1 MGLIH
6 AVFLVVASMLGTG
19 ILTTTGL
26 MAARLGG
33 ALEILTVWGMGAL
46 LALTGA
52 VCYGAILRRKPVS
65 GGEATLIAAFYSP
78 SWGYLT
84 ALLSFLV
91 GFAASN
97 AAAGMALAA
106 YCMTGAGLTETKVLG
121 IATGKFLAIAAIVL
135 MTLVHA
141 QVRRHGMRIQ
151 TLLAILKFSLL
162 LAVAT
167 YGFFHIDWR
176 AGPLAAAAWRGAS
189 LDGWTLCLLFSV
201 FAYSGWNAA
210 IYSASEFRQPERTV
224 PLAML
229 IGSGIVVLLYLLL
242 NVAILGNLPSQDISG
257 VDAIVAR
264 LVEQLFGAEAS
275 RSFALLISVVLL
287 SSIGVS
293 SFAGP
298 RVLHGILSSRA
309 ARRDTPDTT
318 ADLAPPGPVPAR
330 LLWMQAGVS
339 ILLVLSG
346 SFEQVMSLM
355 GVFLGIAPV
364 LTVMG
369 IYRQTAAPETAY
381 PPFVRFI
388 AAPLFIG
395 FSTIII
401 LISLLGNQEAVS
413 FVLGLLVISASLMVL
428 EAKGLVRVR

>member
-6 AVFLVVASMLGTG
+6 AIFIVVASMLGTG

-33 ALEILTVWGMGAL
+33 AYEILTVWVLGAL

-52 VCYGAILRRKPVS
+52 VCYGAIIKRKPVS
-65 GGEATLIAAFYSP
+65 GGEATLIAAFYYP

-84 ALLSFLV
+84 AILSFLV

-97 AAAGMALAA
+97 AAASMALAA
-106 YCMTGAGLTETKVLG
+106 YFMTGASLAEFQVAG
-121 IATGKFLAIAAIVL
+121 IGISKFLAIAAIVL

-141 QVRRHGMRIQ
+141 QIKAHSMRIQ
-151 TLLAILKFSLL
+151 TLLAFLKFMLL
-162 LAVAT
+162 LGVAV
-167 YGFFHIDWR
+167 YGFLHIDWQ
-176 AGPLAAAAWRGAS
+176 AGPLATASWQGAS

-201 FAYSGWNAA
+201 FTYSGWNAA
-210 IYSASEFRQPERTV
+210 IYSASEFHQPARTV

-229 IGSGIVVLLYLLL
+229 AGSGIVVALYLLL
-242 NVAILGNLPSQDISG
+242 NVAILGNLPSAEISG
-257 VDAIVAR
+257 VEAVVAR
-264 LVEQLFGAEAS
+264 LVEQLFGAETS
-275 RSFALLISVVLL
+275 RLFALLIAIVLL

-298 RVLHGILSSRA
+298 RVLHSIMV
-309 ARRDTPDTT
+309 ARRAETDAASATG
-318 ADLAPPGPVPAR
+318 AVPAK
-330 LLWMQAGVS
+330 LLWAQAGAS
-339 ILLVLSG
+339 ILLVMTG

-364 LTVMG
+364 LTVLG
-369 IYRQTAAPETAY
+369 IYRRKASSEAEY
-381 PPFVRFI
+381 PPFVRYV

-395 FSTIII
+395 FSSVIIM
-401 LISLLGNQEAVS
+401 ISLLGNQDAINFVFGLFVVS
-413 FVLGLLVISASLMVL
+413 FSLMVL
-428 EAKGLVRVR
+428 EARGLVRVR

>member
-6 AVFLVVASMLGTG
+6 AIFIVVASMLGTG

-33 ALEILTVWGMGAL
+33 AFEILLVWVIGAL
-46 LALTGA
+46 LALTGVA
-52 VCYGAILRRKPVS
+52 CYGAIIRRKPVS
-65 GGEATLIAAFYSP
+65 GGEATLIGAFYYP

-84 ALLSFLV
+84 AILSFLV

-106 YCMTGAGLTETKVLG
+106 YFMTGAGIADFQVMG
-121 IATGKFLAIAAIVL
+121 IGIGKILAIASIVL

-141 QVRRHGMRIQ
+141 QIKSHSMRIQ
-151 TLLAILKFSLL
+151 TLLAFLKFMLL
-162 LAVAT
+162 LGVAT
-167 YGFFHIDWR
+167 YGFFHIDWHVS
-176 AGPLAAAAWRGAS
+176 PLVTSSWQGAS

-201 FAYSGWNAA
+201 FTYSGWNAA

-229 IGSGIVVLLYLLL
+229 TGTGIVVVLYLLL
-242 NVAILGNLPSQDISG
+242 NVAILGNLQSNEISG
-257 VDAIVAR
+257 VEAVVAQ
-264 LVEQLFGAEAS
+264 LVAQLFGAETS
-275 RSFALLISVVLL
+275 RIFALLISIVLL

-298 RVLHGILSSRA
+298 RVLHGIMLS
-309 ARRDTPDTT
+309 RRGEGTP
-318 ADLAPPGPVPAR
+318 AIPVPAK
-330 LLWMQAGVS
+330 LLWIQAGAS
-339 ILLVLSG
+339 ILLVLTG

-364 LTVMG
+364 LTVLG
-369 IYRQTAAPETAY
+369 IYRRKWNEADAAYHPFIRFVAAP
-381 PPFVRFI
+381 V
-388 AAPLFIG
+388 FIG
-395 FSTIII
+395 FSSVII
-401 LISLLGNQEAVS
+401 LISLLGNRDAITFVFGLFAV
-413 FVLGLLVISASLMVL
+413 SASLMLL

>member
-6 AVFLVVASMLGTG
+6 AIFIVVASMLGTG

-33 ALEILTVWGMGAL
+33 ALEILAVWVMGAL
-46 LALTGA
+46 LAMTGV
-52 VCYGAILRRKPVS
+52 VCYGAIIRRNPVS
-65 GGEATLIAAFYSP
+65 GGEATLIAAFYFP

-84 ALLSFLV
+84 AILSFLV

-106 YCMTGAGLTETKVLG
+106 YFMTGAGIADFQVGG
-121 IATGKFLAIAAIVL
+121 IGIGKLLAIAAIVL

-141 QVRRHGMRIQ
+141 QIKNHSMRIQ
-151 TLLAILKFSLL
+151 TLLAFLKFMLL
-162 LAVAT
+162 LGVAT
-167 YGFFHIDWR
+167 YGFLHIDWHVS
-176 AGPLAAAAWRGAS
+176 PLATASWQGAS

-201 FAYSGWNAA
+201 FTYSGWNAA

-229 IGSGIVVLLYLLL
+229 AGSGIVIVLYLLL
-242 NVAILGNLPSQDISG
+242 NVAILGNLQGSEISG
-257 VDAIVAR
+257 VEAVVAR
-264 LVEQLFGAEAS
+264 LVEQLFGAETS
-275 RSFALLISVVLL
+275 RMFALLISIVLL

-298 RVLHGILSSRA
+298 RVLHGIMSSRRGKGSPA
-309 ARRDTPDTT
+309 S
-318 ADLAPPGPVPAR
+318 PVPAK
-330 LLWMQAGVS
+330 LLWAQAGAS
-339 ILLVLSG
+339 ILLVLTG

-364 LTVMG
+364 LTVLG
-369 IYRQTAAPETAY
+369 IYRRKWNPADPAY
-381 PPFVRFI
+381 HPFIRYV

-395 FSTIII
+395 FSSVII
-401 LISLLGNQEAVS
+401 LISLMGNRDAVS
-413 FVLGLLVISASLMVL
+413 FVFGLFAISLSLMVL

>member
-1 MGLIH
+1 MGLTH
-6 AVFLVVASMLGTG
+6 AIFIVVASMLGTG

-33 ALEILTVWGMGAL
+33 PLEILTVWSLGAL

-65 GGEATLIAAFYSP
+65 GGEATLIGAFYYP

-84 ALLSFLV
+84 AILSFLV

-97 AAAGMALAA
+97 AAASMALAA
-106 YCMTGAGLTETKVLG
+106 YFMTGVDLAGQTALG
-121 IATGKFLAIAAIVL
+121 IPLGKLLAVGAIVL

-141 QVRRHGMRIQ
+141 QIRRHSMRIQ
-151 TLLAILKFSLL
+151 TLLAILKFLL
-162 LAVAT
+162 LLCVAI
-167 YGFFHIDWR
+167 YGFASIDWPVS
-176 AGPLAAAAWRGAS
+176 PLATASWQGAS

-201 FAYSGWNAA
+201 FTYSGWNAA
-210 IYSASEFRQPERTV
+210 IYSASEFRQPARTV
-224 PLAML
+224 PLAL
-229 IGSGIVVLLYLLL
+229 LVGSGIVIVLYLLL
-242 NVAILGNLPSQDISG
+242 NVAILGNLPTHEIAG
-257 VDAIVAR
+257 VEAVVAR
-264 LVEQLFGAEAS
+264 LVEALFGAGTS
-275 RSFALLISVVLL
+275 KLFALLIAVVLL

-298 RVLHGILSSRA
+298 RVLHGILLARSGESA
-309 ARRDTPDTT
+309 AFR
-318 ADLAPPGPVPAR
+318 PVPRR
-330 LLWMQAGVS
+330 LLWLQAAVS
-339 ILLVLSG
+339 ILLVLTG

-364 LTVMG
+364 LTVLG
-369 IYRQTAAPETAY
+369 IYRNHWQDGPAEAFH
-381 PPFVRFI
+381 PFIRYV

-395 FSTIII
+395 FSALII
-401 LISLLGNQEAVS
+401 LISLFGNQDAVTFVFALLAVS
-413 FVLGLLVISASLMVL
+413 LSLMLL

>member
-6 AVFLVVASMLGTG
+6 AIFIVVASMLGTG

-33 ALEILTVWGMGAL
+33 PLEILSVWVMGAL
-46 LALTGA
+46 LAMTGV
-52 VCYGAILRRKPVS
+52 VCYGAILRRNPVS
-65 GGEATLIAAFYSP
+65 GGEATLIAAFYYP

-84 ALLSFLV
+84 AILSFLV

-106 YCMTGAGLTETKVLG
+106 YFMTGAGIADFQVGG
-121 IATGKFLAIAAIVL
+121 IGIGKLLAIAAIAL

-141 QVRRHGMRIQ
+141 QIKHHSMRIQ
-151 TLLAILKFSLL
+151 TLLAFLKFMLL
-162 LAVAT
+162 LGVAT
-167 YGFFHIDWR
+167 YGFLHIDWHVS
-176 AGPLAAAAWRGAS
+176 PLATASWQGAS
-189 LDGWTLCLLFSV
+189 LDSWTLCLLFSV
-201 FAYSGWNAA
+201 FTYSGWNAA

-229 IGSGIVVLLYLLL
+229 AGSGIVVVLYLLL
-242 NVAILGNLPSQDISG
+242 NVAILGNLPSNEIAG
-257 VDAIVAR
+257 VEAVVAR
-264 LVEQLFGAEAS
+264 LVEQLFGSGAS
-275 RSFALLISVVLL
+275 RVFALLIAIVLL

-298 RVLHGILSSRA
+298 RVLHRILLSREEKMM
-309 ARRDTPDTT
+309 PI
-318 ADLAPPGPVPAR
+318 APPVPAR
-330 LLWMQAGVS
+330 LLWIQAGVS
-339 ILLVLSG
+339 IVLVLTG

-364 LTVMG
+364 LTVLG
-369 IYRQTAAPETAY
+369 IYRRKWNQAAPAY
-381 PPFVRFI
+381 HPFIRYV

-395 FSTIII
+395 FSSVII
-401 LISLLGNQEAVS
+401 LISLMGNRDAVT
-413 FVLGLLVISASLMVL
+413 FVFGLFAISLSLMVL

>member
-1 MGLIH
+1 MGLVH
-6 AVFLVVASMLGTG
+6 AIFIVVASMLGTG

-33 ALEILTVWGMGAL
+33 AFEVLAVWVTGAL

-52 VCYGAILRRKPVS
+52 ICYGAIIRRKPVS
-65 GGEATLIAAFYSP
+65 GGEATLIAAFYTP

-84 ALLSFLV
+84 AILSFLV

-97 AAAGMALAA
+97 AAASMALAA
-106 YCMTGAGLTETKVLG
+106 YFMTGAGLGESKVLG
-121 IATGKFLAIAAIVL
+121 IGLNKLLAIGAIAL

-141 QVRRHGMRIQ
+141 QVRNHSMRIQ
-151 TLLAILKFSLL
+151 TLLAALKFLL
-162 LAVAT
+162 LLGVAA
-167 YGFFHIDWR
+167 YGFLHIDWH
-176 AGPLAAAAWRGAS
+176 ASPLANAHWQGAS

-201 FAYSGWNAA
+201 FTYSGWNAA

-229 IGSGIVVLLYLLL
+229 AGSGIVIALYILL
-242 NVAILGNLPSQDISG
+242 NVAILGNLQSNEVAG
-257 VDAIVAR
+257 VEAVVAR
-264 LVEQLFGAEAS
+264 LVELLFGAHAS
-275 RSFALLISVVLL
+275 RIFALLISIVLL

-298 RVLHGILSSRA
+298 RVLHGIMA
-309 ARRDTPDTT
+309 ARAKTGE
-318 ADLAPPGPVPAR
+318 APGPVPAR
-330 LLWMQAGVS
+330 LLWIQAGVS
-339 ILLVLSG
+339 ILLVLTG

-364 LTVMG
+364 LTVLG
-369 IYRQTAAPETAY
+369 IYRRQHHEAAYHPFIRYLAAP
-381 PPFVRFI
+381 V
-388 AAPLFIG
+388 FIG
-395 FSTIII
+395 FSTLII
-401 LISLLGNQEAVS
+401 LISLLGNREAIT
-413 FVLGLLVISASLMVL
+413 FVFALFALSGSLMLL

>member
-6 AVFLVVASMLGTG
+6 AIFIVVASMLGTG

-33 ALEILTVWGMGAL
+33 AFEILSVWVMGAL
-46 LALTGA
+46 LALTGVA
-52 VCYGAILRRKPVS
+52 CYGAIIRRNPVS
-65 GGEATLIAAFYSP
+65 GGEATLIAAFYYP

-84 ALLSFLV
+84 AILSFLV

-106 YCMTGAGLTETKVLG
+106 YFMTGAGIAEFQING
-121 IATGKFLAIAAIVL
+121 IGISKLLAIAAIVL

-141 QVRRHGMRIQ
+141 QIKNHNMRIQ
-151 TLLAILKFSLL
+151 TLLAFLKFMLL
-162 LAVAT
+162 LGVAA
-167 YGFFHIDWR
+167 YGFLHIDWH
-176 AGPLAAAAWRGAS
+176 ASPLATASWHGAS

-201 FAYSGWNAA
+201 FTYSGWNAA

-229 IGSGIVVLLYLLL
+229 AGSGIVVVLYLLL
-242 NVAILGNLPSQDISG
+242 NVAILGNLPSNEIAG
-257 VDAIVAR
+257 VEAVVAR
-264 LVEQLFGAEAS
+264 LVEQLFGAETS
-275 RSFALLISVVLL
+275 RIFALLISIVLL

-298 RVLHGILSSRA
+298 RVLHGIMLS
-309 ARRDTPDTT
+309 RRE
-318 ADLAPPGPVPAR
+318 AGSSASPVPAK
-330 LLWMQAGVS
+330 LLWAQAGAS
-339 ILLVLSG
+339 ILLVLTG

-364 LTVMG
+364 LTVLG
-369 IYRQTAAPETAY
+369 IYRRRKWNDAAY
-381 PPFVRFI
+381 HPFIRYL

-395 FSTIII
+395 FSSVII
-401 LISLLGNQEAVS
+401 LISLMGNRDAIS
-413 FVLGLLVISASLMVL
+413 FVFGLFAISLSLMVL
-428 EAKGLVRVR
+428 EAKGLVRIR

>member
-6 AVFLVVASMLGTG
+6 AIFIVVASMLGSG

-33 ALEILTVWGMGAL
+33 PFEILTVWVMGGG

-52 VCYGAILRRKPVS
+52 VCYGAIMRRNPVS
-65 GGEATLIAAFYSP
+65 GGEATLIGTFYYP
-78 SWGYLT
+78 TWGYLT
-84 ALLSFLV
+84 AILSFLV

-97 AAAGMALAA
+97 AAASIALSA
-106 YCMTGAGLTETKVLG
+106 YFMTGAGMASPNP
-121 IATGKFLAIAAIVL
+121 ITGKLLAVGAIIL

-141 QVRRHGMRIQ
+141 HVRTHNMRIQ
-151 TLLAILKFSLL
+151 TLLAFLKFMLL
-162 LAVAT
+162 LGVAL

-176 AGPLAAAAWRGAS
+176 AGPLATASWHGAS

-201 FAYSGWNAA
+201 FTYSGWNAA
-210 IYSASEFRQPERTV
+210 IYSAAEFHQPARTV

-229 IGSGIVVLLYLLL
+229 AGSGIVVVLYLLL
-242 NVAILGNLPSQDISG
+242 NVAILGNLHSG
-257 VDAIVAR
+257 EIAGVEAVVAR
-264 LVEQLFGAEAS
+264 LVEQLLGAETS
-275 RSFALLISVVLL
+275 RIFALLIAIMLL

-298 RVLHGILSSRA
+298 RVLHGIMLSRKFKDA
-309 ARRDTPDTT
+309 EMPAI
-318 ADLAPPGPVPAR
+318 PVPAK
-330 LLWMQAGVS
+330 LLWIQAGVS
-339 ILLVLSG
+339 ILLVITG

-364 LTVMG
+364 LTVLG
-369 IYRQTAAPETAY
+369 IYRGKWREAGY
-381 PPFVRFI
+381 PPFIRYV

-395 FSTIII
+395 FSVVIIM
-401 LISLLGNQEAVS
+401 ISLVGNQDAIS
-413 FVLGLLVISASLMVL
+413 FVFGLFVLSLSLMLL
-428 EAKGLVRVR
+428 EAKGLVRIR

>member
-6 AVFLVVASMLGTG
+6 AIFIVVASMLGTG

-33 ALEILTVWGMGAL
+33 ALEILSVWIMGAL
-46 LALTGA
+46 LAMTGV
-52 VCYGAILRRKPVS
+52 VCYGAIIKRNPVS
-65 GGEATLIAAFYSP
+65 GGEATLIGAFYYP

-84 ALLSFLV
+84 AILSFLV

-106 YCMTGAGLTETKVLG
+106 YFMTGAGIADFQVGG
-121 IATGKFLAIAAIVL
+121 IGIGKLLAIGAIVL

-141 QVRRHGMRIQ
+141 QIKNHSMRIQ
-151 TLLAILKFSLL
+151 TLLAFLKFMLL
-162 LAVAT
+162 LGIAA
-167 YGFFHIDWR
+167 YGFLHIDWQVS
-176 AGPLAAAAWRGAS
+176 PLATASWQGAS

-201 FAYSGWNAA
+201 FTYSGWNAA

-229 IGSGIVVLLYLLL
+229 AGSGIVVVLYLLL
-242 NVAILGNLPSQDISG
+242 NVAILGNLAGSEISG
-257 VDAIVAR
+257 VEAVVAR
-264 LVEQLFGAEAS
+264 LVEQLFGAETS
-275 RSFALLISVVLL
+275 RVFALLISIVLL

-298 RVLHGILSSRA
+298 RVLHGIMLS
-309 ARRDTPDTT
+309 RREKGSP
-318 ADLAPPGPVPAR
+318 ASPVPAK
-330 LLWMQAGVS
+330 LLWVQAGAS
-339 ILLVLSG
+339 ILLVLTG

-364 LTVMG
+364 LTVLG
-369 IYRQTAAPETAY
+369 IYRRKWNPADADYHPFIRYVAAPA
-381 PPFVRFI
+381 
-388 AAPLFIG
+388 FIG
-395 FSTIII
+395 FSSVII
-401 LISLLGNQEAVS
+401 LISLMGNRDAVS
-413 FVLGLLVISASLMVL
+413 FVFGLFAISLSLMVL

>member
-6 AVFLVVASMLGTG
+6 AIFIVVASMLGTG

-33 ALEILTVWGMGAL
+33 AYEILTVWVLGAM

-52 VCYGAILRRKPVS
+52 VCYGAIIKRKPVS
-65 GGEATLIAAFYSP
+65 GGEATLIAAFYYP

-84 ALLSFLV
+84 AILSFLV

-97 AAAGMALAA
+97 AAASMALAA
-106 YCMTGAGLTETKVLG
+106 YFMTGADIAEFQVAG
-121 IATGKFLAIAAIVL
+121 IGVSKFLAIAAIVL

-141 QVRRHGMRIQ
+141 QIKAHSMRIQ
-151 TLLAILKFSLL
+151 TLLAFLKFMLL
-162 LAVAT
+162 LGVAA
-167 YGFFHIDWR
+167 YGFLHIDWQT
-176 AGPLAAAAWRGAS
+176 GPLATATWQGAS

-201 FAYSGWNAA
+201 FTYSGWNAA
-210 IYSASEFRQPERTV
+210 IYSASEFRQPARTV

-229 IGSGIVVLLYLLL
+229 AGSGIVVVLYLLL
-242 NVAILGNLPSQDISG
+242 NVAILGNLPSAEISG
-257 VDAIVAR
+257 VEAVVAR
-264 LVEQLFGAEAS
+264 LVEQLFGAETS
-275 RSFALLISVVLL
+275 RLFALLIAIVLL

-298 RVLHGILSSRA
+298 RVLHSIML
-309 ARRDTPDTT
+309 ARRAETDAASTT
-318 ADLAPPGPVPAR
+318 SATGAVPAK
-330 LLWMQAGVS
+330 LLWAQAGAS
-339 ILLVLSG
+339 ILLVMTG

-364 LTVMG
+364 LTVLG
-369 IYRQTAAPETAY
+369 IYRRKASSEAEY
-381 PPFVRFI
+381 PPFVRYV

-395 FSTIII
+395 FSSVIIM
-401 LISLLGNQEAVS
+401 ISLLGNQDAIDFVFGLFVVS
-413 FVLGLLVISASLMVL
+413 FSLMVL
-428 EAKGLVRVR
+428 EARGLVRVR